1 MVEIAKINLIKFQV
15 LLKVKGS
22 KLMTGKNVGLIK
34 RDLQKLIQELSPW
47 LMQSDNSC
55 YKLIQRCQAIKK
67 NHKQGVM
74 ARQNIPRN
82 LRENNK
88 NVKIHI
94 SFTTS
99 SLDNITFCY
108 AIKYQIFRENKAKI
122 KSIYFWYRNIY
133 SI

>member
-1 MVEIAKINLIKFQV
+1 MVEIAKINLIKLQV

-34 RDLQKLIQELSPW
+34 RNLQKLIQELSRW
-47 LMQSDNSC
+47 LMQFDNSC
-55 YKLIQRCQAIKK
+55 YKLIQRCRAIKK

-74 ARQNIPRN
+74 ARQNIPKN

-99 SLDNITFCY
+99 SLDNSTFCY
-108 AIKYQIFRENKAKI
+108 AIKYQIFKENKTKI